1 MTCTLLQL
9 TCAQSPGRVDVPVTL
24 LCVTSACVSVCS
36 NSLSLLSGAPLAH
49 LRTRSTASL
58 TCLEQQ
64 IQRGGTVQS
73 VGLSSSRRVK
83 ALIAHRT
90 RALLGLLPV
99 L

>member
-1 MTCTLLQL
+1 MTRTLR
-9 TCAQSPGRVDVPVTL
+9 AQSPARSATL
-24 LCVTSACVSVCS
+24 VCDTSACVSVCS

-73 VGLSSSRRVK
+73 VDLAVDGPPF
-83 ALIAHRT
+83 
-90 RALLGLLPV
+90 GLLPV